1 MLATHT
7 RMETTADLLREA
19 MARHGL
25 DQKGLAEALGADASA
40 VTRWLRGGRPR
51 PEAAEKLA
59 TLAGVDLAYALRVMG
74 YLSLPVPE
82 PVRRALPETL
92 LATLSELTPSELDVV
107 HETARGLL
115 RVREERRS
123 RARPRAARPPGGS
136 P

>member
-25 DQKGLAEALGADASA
+25 DQKGLAESLGADASA

-59 TLAGVDLAYALRVMG
+59 MRVSLAACDSRPDYYGWHDAAMPRHYTAQVRASLANKAH
-74 YLSLPVPE
+74 E
-82 PVRRALPETL
+82 RASPLAR
-92 LATLSELTPSELDVV
+92 LATN
-107 HETARGLL
+107 
-115 RVREERRS
+115 ERTKR
-123 RARPRAARPPGGS
+123 
-136 P
+136 